1 MWPFPDRAYGR
12 VDDRRPEEVEGDSVA
27 DSVTDLSAC
36 SLLAA
41 LPDTVVVADAEGRV
55 TYVNP
60 AITTL
65 LGHDP
70 AALMGQPLTTIMPSR
85 FREGHGGHVT
95 RFLTTGEGKLVGQT
109 TQLPALHA
117 DGHEVAI
124 DVPLAR
130 VGPRPGASP
139 ASPPSSASSATR
151 APPSCSSGSCRSA
164 ATWR

>member
-1 MWPFPDRAYGR
+1 
-12 VDDRRPEEVEGDSVA
+12 VDDRRPEEFEGDSVA

-70 AALMGQPLTTIMPSR
+70 AALMGQPLTTIMPTR
-85 FREGHGGHVT
+85 FRGATAATSRGSSPPGRESWSGRRHSCPRCTRTVT
-95 RFLTTGEGKLVGQT
+95 R
-109 TQLPALHA
+109 
-117 DGHEVAI
+117 
-124 DVPLAR
+124 
-130 VGPRPGASP
+130 SP
-139 ASPPSSASSATR
+139 ST
-151 APPSCSSGSCRSA
+151 
-164 ATWR
+164 